1 MNLENKYITF
11 EYEFGGDNWEYSV
24 NVNDC
29 FDEICMA
36 IEREHKDKF
45 TDDGFVAIETY
56 LAKLFEDGDIEL
68 KRQLAIH
75 YKEDLENAFREFAY
89 EDYWETIGREK
100 EADLQAEA
108 EDYENERSR
117 DRREL

>member
-1 MNLENKYITF
+1 MNFENKYITL
-11 EYEFGGDNWEYSV
+11 EYDFDGDNWEHSV

-36 IEREHKDKF
+36 IEKEYKDKF

-75 YKEDLENAFREFAY
+75 YKEDLENSFREFAY

-100 EADLQAEA
+100 QADLQAEA